1 MDRSQLQEL
10 IQSDLDGELSGTER
24 AELARLLLRDPEARR
39 LHNEFRLTDRLLRAI
54 PLADPPTGLRADIL
68 AAPALSVRPAVPVP
82 RQYGWPLYRVAAAV
96 LGGFLIVGISYVLL
110 DGKQPGSNL
119 QGSLNA
125 AGVPQT
131 MAPIASQ
138 DHLLMRAENVE
149 LNASL
154 RRDGKYLSLELNST
168 ATIPCEVI
176 ARIDPAMTAL
186 VGNPGNAHLS
196 TSSGQVTVRLETG
209 SQALKL
215 DFSGAAPIQLELRS
229 GGRLLGE
236 GRLSVRDP

>member
-1 MDRSQLQEL
+1 MDRSQLQDL

-54 PLADPPTGLRADIL
+54 PLSDPPPGLRADIL

-110 DGKQPGSNL
+110 DGKAPGINL

-125 AGVPQT
+125 AGDPQT
-131 MAPIASQ
+131 TAPTASQ
-138 DHLLMRAENVE
+138 DHLSMRAENVE
-149 LNASL
+149 LSATL
-154 RRDGKYLSLELNST
+154 QRDGRNFRLELNST

-176 ARIDPAMTAL
+176 ARIDPAMTTL
-186 VGNPGNAHLS
+186 VGNSGDAHLT

-209 SQALKL
+209 SQAVKL